1 MKKAT
6 WIKIAATGVAAVPPV
21 VVLLINMP
29 VFIQNTGKEFFHCSV
44 FIYCTLATLIKHFLQ
59 FTHVKFRKEIN
70 IRDNF
75 IFFPLIFLLI
85 LCHLIYFTIDQTTQL
100 KNRNTGN

>member
-29 VFIQNTGKEFFHCSV
+29 VFIQNTGKSLSAASIFVILILALIFRDATKKFISTPSAFKTCLIV
-44 FIYCTLATLIKHFLQ
+44 FILSLIAVNLGEQ
-59 FTHVKFRKEIN
+59 M
-70 IRDNF
+70 
-75 IFFPLIFLLI
+75 L
-85 LCHLIYFTIDQTTQL
+85 
-100 KNRNTGN
+100 